1 MKLGIVGLPNVGKS
15 TLFNSMT
22 LGKAEA
28 ANYPFC
34 TIDPNVGVVAV
45 PDHRLDA
52 LTEMYHPKKTTPAV
66 VEFVDI
72 AGLVK
77 GASKGQGLGNKF
89 LANIRE
95 CDAIVHVVRC
105 FDDENIMHVVAD
117 TSTNVPVD
125 PAGDIGVI
133 DIELIMADV
142 EMVERRIDKAQKAAK
157 GDKKYLRE
165 VEVFSALKDWLND
178 GNSARS
184 FDCDED
190 DAAIIAAAELL
201 SLKPIIYAANL
212 DEEGFADCHANAYY
226 KVVEELAANDWVAW
240 SGTGALAAT
249 VGKAL
254 SGGADGSPA
263 SADYTDFL
271 AAIEPYKFDVLIYD
285 GADTTV
291 QDAMVA
297 FVKRLAAEE
306 GAYTQLVA
314 AGLTNPDD
322 RFVVNIMSGVVLSDG
337 TALTP
342 QQVTWWAGGALAGAQ
357 YNESLTY
364 AAYPNAVDVS
374 PKLTNSGYIDA
385 LTAGQFV
392 LFADDGV
399 VKVEQDINSLVT
411 YTTDITG
418 PYHKNRVIRL
428 LNTVANDIYQQ
439 FSDGYIGVVNN
450 NEQGRM
456 MFKSAIVGYLLD
468 IQANNGIQNFE
479 AEDVTVEPGE
489 AIDAIVVNLAIQPV
503 DSVEKIYV
511 TITVN

>member
-1 MKLGIVGLPNVGKS
+1 
-15 TLFNSMT
+15 
-22 LGKAEA
+22 
-28 ANYPFC
+28 
-34 TIDPNVGVVAV
+34 
-45 PDHRLDA
+45 
-52 LTEMYHPKKTTPAV
+52 
-66 VEFVDI
+66 
-72 AGLVK
+72 
-77 GASKGQGLGNKF
+77 
-89 LANIRE
+89 
-95 CDAIVHVVRC
+95 
-105 FDDENIMHVVAD
+105 
-117 TSTNVPVD
+117 
-125 PAGDIGVI
+125 
-133 DIELIMADV
+133 
-142 EMVERRIDKAQKAAK
+142 
-157 GDKKYLRE
+157 
-165 VEVFSALKDWLND
+165 
-178 GNSARS
+178 
-184 FDCDED
+184 
-190 DAAIIAAAELL
+190 
-201 SLKPIIYAANL
+201 
-212 DEEGFADCHANAYY
+212 
-226 KVVEELAANDWVAW
+226 
-240 SGTGALAAT
+240 
-249 VGKAL
+249 
-254 SGGADGSPA
+254 
-263 SADYTDFL
+263 
-271 AAIEPYKFDVLIYD
+271 
-285 GADTTV
+285 
-291 QDAMVA
+291 MVA

-411 YTTDITG
+411 YTTDITE

>member
-1 MKLGIVGLPNVGKS
+1 M
-15 TLFNSMT
+15 
-22 LGKAEA
+22 
-28 ANYPFC
+28 
-34 TIDPNVGVVAV
+34 
-45 PDHRLDA
+45 
-52 LTEMYHPKKTTPAV
+52 
-66 VEFVDI
+66 
-72 AGLVK
+72 
-77 GASKGQGLGNKF
+77 
-89 LANIRE
+89 
-95 CDAIVHVVRC
+95 
-105 FDDENIMHVVAD
+105 
-117 TSTNVPVD
+117 
-125 PAGDIGVI
+125 
-133 DIELIMADV
+133 
-142 EMVERRIDKAQKAAK
+142 
-157 GDKKYLRE
+157 
-165 VEVFSALKDWLND
+165 
-178 GNSARS
+178 
-184 FDCDED
+184 
-190 DAAIIAAAELL
+190 
-201 SLKPIIYAANL
+201 
-212 DEEGFADCHANAYY
+212 
-226 KVVEELAANDWVAW
+226 
-240 SGTGALAAT
+240 
-249 VGKAL
+249 
-254 SGGADGSPA
+254 
-263 SADYTDFL
+263 
-271 AAIEPYKFDVLIYD
+271 
-285 GADTTV
+285 
-291 QDAMVA
+291 
-297 FVKRLAAEE
+297 
-306 GAYTQLVA
+306 
-314 AGLTNPDD
+314 
-322 RFVVNIMSGVVLSDG
+322 VNIMSGVVLSDG

-411 YTTDITG
+411 YTTDITE